1 MKISHKFI
9 LFFLLSVVSIKSY
22 AQPTQSA
29 VDEVEKYKSKGYN
42 VLFVA
47 IDDLNDWVGCLGG
60 NSQVKTPN
68 IDRFAKEN
76 GIVFNKA
83 YSPSTVCCP
92 SRTALLS
99 GKRVASTGV
108 YGNGQNIKEAPKAK
122 DVVTLPEYFGKHGYY
137 TLSAGKVFHKQVCFG
152 SKLLQR
158 LMELKV
164 ADQTLFGELAKD
176 LWKKPK
182 IMLPANGQPISCNV
196 ILMGNHFFWRLVY
209 PNLTCLG
216 LYHSNFMTCIL

>member
-76 GIVFNKA
+76 GIV
-83 YSPSTVCCP
+83 
-92 SRTALLS
+92 
-99 GKRVASTGV
+99 
-108 YGNGQNIKEAPKAK
+108 
-122 DVVTLPEYFGKHGYY
+122 
-137 TLSAGKVFHKQVCFG
+137 
-152 SKLLQR
+152 
-158 LMELKV
+158 
-164 ADQTLFGELAKD
+164 
-176 LWKKPK
+176 
-182 IMLPANGQPISCNV
+182 
-196 ILMGNHFFWRLVY
+196 
-209 PNLTCLG
+209 
-216 LYHSNFMTCIL
+216 